1 MKFLSSLLVVGSLFL
16 TGCGMTSELVI
27 KDLKVG
33 EGDEVQVGDVVE
45 VHYVGTLDDGTK
57 FDSSWD
63 RGATFSFELGSG
75 QVIEGWDKG
84 VVGMRVG
91 GIRQLTI
98 PSSMAYGA
106 AGIPGVI
113 PENATLN
120 FDVELIAID

>member
-57 FDSSWD
+57 FDSSRD